1 MLPITLPYAFFFA
14 LFPVYFV
21 YHSLLSADLIP
32 PVLGG
37 GWSIFTVPGFL
48 ILAPIVALRSE
59 DWRIHTPVL
68 VLAAWVGVYA
78 VVHFLFGAEWQRN
91 PQLLLESFKLI
102 CAGGCLYSMGL
113 LFRPSAVFTR
123 ASLYALMAMAAI
135 SLFLLDPGALREGIA
150 TYLGFATS
158 VVFVAIFCLAL
169 VPQRTQPIV
178 LAVAVCALFALGSR
192 SDLLG
197 FLLVMNLWLAIQ
209 LWHRRFA
216 SAVTGA
222 MLALTG
228 VLFSAAWTD
237 TLPDVLKPVPL
248 ELLENAPPSAPSAA
262 PSAPGAPK
270 TAIAP
275 VSPPKPKPKP
285 KPEPKPSVAHTATRN
300 FELAEMSKS
309 QSLQIRGEL
318 MRKGWADIVSSPVL
332 GVYGGQMRDPGG
344 IFGHYMHNALSAW
357 HQFGFVPFLIY
368 LALCMAPALI
378 AAGHFLRG
386 ATDPMWTLTLYVGA
400 FTLLLAVGAKSIFW
414 AMPALAWGL
423 LAARRR
429 QGPLALQ

>member
-135 SLFLLDPGALREGIA
+135 SLFLLDPGA
-150 TYLGFATS
+150 
-158 VVFVAIFCLAL
+158 
-169 VPQRTQPIV
+169 
-178 LAVAVCALFALGSR
+178 
-192 SDLLG
+192 
-197 FLLVMNLWLAIQ
+197 
-209 LWHRRFA
+209 
-216 SAVTGA
+216 
-222 MLALTG
+222 
-228 VLFSAAWTD
+228 
-237 TLPDVLKPVPL
+237 
-248 ELLENAPPSAPSAA
+248 
-262 PSAPGAPK
+262 
-270 TAIAP
+270 
-275 VSPPKPKPKP
+275 
-285 KPEPKPSVAHTATRN
+285 
-300 FELAEMSKS
+300 
-309 QSLQIRGEL
+309 
-318 MRKGWADIVSSPVL
+318 
-332 GVYGGQMRDPGG
+332 
-344 IFGHYMHNALSAW
+344 
-357 HQFGFVPFLIY
+357 
-368 LALCMAPALI
+368 
-378 AAGHFLRG
+378 
-386 ATDPMWTLTLYVGA
+386 
-400 FTLLLAVGAKSIFW
+400 
-414 AMPALAWGL
+414 
-423 LAARRR
+423 
-429 QGPLALQ
+429 